1 MPTRVERFNVDG
13 GPNPFFHAAPN
24 QRDWAGSVA
33 YASSPADVA
42 VVTDDFVFTFAVP
55 PGTAM
60 VTAEG
65 WTSPASADQGGDV
78 DSPSAEIVWTLVP
91 PSPMAFNIIG
101 RGTDE
106 EMGTGYLYDRAT
118 APSRPMSECVRG
130 GADPVLVLDPAVQ
143 YNLRIS
149 TNAASGSS
157 HILESVTFYGST

>member
-1 MPTRVERFNVDG
+1 VPTRVEKFNVGG

-24 QRDWAGSVA
+24 QRDWPGSVA

-42 VVTDDFVFTFAVP
+42 VVTDDYAFTFAVP

-65 WTSPASADQGGDV
+65 WTSPESSDQASDV
-78 DSPSAEIVWTLVP
+78 DSPAAEIVWTLVP

-118 APSRPMSECVRG
+118 APSRPLSECVAAALTQSSCSTRPCSTTCG
-130 GADPVLVLDPAVQ
+130 SRRTPPAGP
-143 YNLRIS
+143 R
-149 TNAASGSS
+149 TSS
-157 HILESVTFYGST
+157 RA